1 MLQLL
6 ILDLHVFIEN
16 DVILIT
22 TYYLLWND
30 WKFLYHKPFLKNYGK
45 KIKEEKPYL
54 KNNFFFDTFLFWGGE
69 IWSWMSMLKI
79 SKSVYQL
86 SLLSLLLR
94 IIKLTI
100 FIIIIIV
107 IYLFIFCMHCEGPN
121 ILGKNI
127 VLVTVLFS

>member
-1 MLQLL
+1 MVLL
-6 ILDLHVFIEN
+6 EGPCEN

-54 KNNFFFDTFLFWGGE
+54 KNIFFFDTFLFWLGE

-86 SLLSLLLR
+86 SLHSLLLR

-100 FIIIIIV
+100 FIIIIV
-107 IYLFIFCMHCEGPN
+107 IYLFIYFLHALWRTQHIRKKHC
-121 ILGKNI
+121 LGNCFIFLKS
-127 VLVTVLFS
+127 F